1 MKKIITKIAFIL
13 FCTGIL
19 LYSCQDETMDESL
32 PINPVLNPIKSV
44 TAQDGNQITTAVI
57 SNENRTIHLEFA
69 NLNTE
74 ERKAVPVKFEI
85 SKRAKLIEPTDTIL
99 TLDLTQPNSVTVN
112 NLFKD
117 ITYEITASGPFR
129 IELWRKTA
137 SELGFVKHN
146 NGALAFSGDYLVV
159 HERTKFDYYNIKDGT
174 KAGTMSFEG
183 IDWDT
188 LTRTAPL
195 FMAGDEAGN
204 IVATNF
210 YMSRWMP
217 AGGTNT
223 IHMFWWE
230 GVTAK
235 PELLFSYDV
244 DLDDLPGN
252 KDVGRKIFVKGD
264 LKKHALLYMGVSF
277 QNMFLRWEVKDGKV
291 VSEKPDK
298 VSFDPGYQMGM
309 QPTIVPV
316 ELGKNSNYFI
326 PRFEDGTGKVA
337 ITYMDG
343 TTNKPIYASEHHIQ
357 DIFHQWL
364 VGGGHAFDYMQ
375 SNGNHYIFMIEQEP
389 KRWMREIF
397 DIKKVMEDSG
407 SIKSIMDL
415 IHTRKW
421 NDWLTFPMDAAYGD
435 NGNNTGDVITRVS
448 ADGKTGTVAF
458 LCTNSGI
465 VVWEI
470 NLSD

>member
-1 MKKIITKIAFIL
+1 MNKILQTTL
-13 FCTGIL
+13 FFLCFGFL
-19 LYSCQDETMDESL
+19 LYSCREEQMDESL
-32 PINPVLNPIKSV
+32 PINPVLNPILSV
-44 TAQDGNQITTAVI
+44 TAQDGNQTATAVI
-57 SNENRTIHLEFA
+57 SNDKRTVHLELA
-69 NLNTE
+69 NLNAE
-74 ERKAVPVKFEI
+74 ERKAVPVKLKI
-85 SKRAKLIEPTDTIL
+85 SKRAKLISPTDTVL
-99 TLDLTQPNSVTVN
+99 TLDLTKPCEITVN
-112 NLFKD
+112 NLLKD
-117 ITYEITASGPFR
+117 VTYQLTASGPFR

-159 HERTKFDYYNIKDGT
+159 HERTKFDYYNIKNGT
-174 KAGTMSFEG
+174 KAGSISFEG
-183 IDWDT
+183 IDWET
-188 LTRTAPL
+188 LTRTVPL

-217 AGGTNT
+217 EGGTNT

-235 PELLFSYDV
+235 PKLLFSYDV
-244 DLDDLPGN
+244 DLKELTGN
-252 KDVGRKIFVKGD
+252 IDVGRKIFVKGD
-264 LKKHALLYMGVSF
+264 LTKHAFLYMGVSF

-291 VSEKPDK
+291 VSEMPEKI
-298 VSFDPGYQMGM
+298 SFDPGYQMGM
-309 QPTIVPV
+309 QPTIIPV
-316 ELGKNSNYFI
+316 ELGKNSHYFI
-326 PRFEDGTGKVA
+326 PRFENGTGKVA

-343 TTNKPIYASEHHIQ
+343 KTNKPIYASEHHIQ

-375 SNGNHYIFMIEQEP
+375 SNGKHYIFMIEQEP

-397 DIKKVMEDSG
+397 DVKKVMEDPG

-421 NDWLTFPMDAAYGD
+421 NDWLTFPIDAAYGD

-448 ADGKTGTVAF
+448 EDGKTGTVAF

-470 NLSD
+470 GLDN